1 VLSSPGS
8 LDPNFGV
15 GGLVTTSF
23 GGAADFASKEV
34 TQSDGKIVVVGTD
47 STANFATSQIAL
59 ARYNRDGSLDTTFG
73 SGGKVLALFGPTDFV
88 TGAVSRPDG
97 KIIVEGA
104 ELVNPATFQYENLLV
119 QFNSDGTLDTSFG
132 NGGSVV
138 SSALAFGVITL
149 GPSGQIVV
157 ASGGFNLVVA
167 EYNPDGSLNQNFGTG
182 GIVSTNSLPGTPTQF
197 DPLGVYTQ
205 PQIFAAAVDSQGR
218 VLVAGESFESPLLR
232 GPDATLLRFNADG
245 TSDKT
250 FGNNGG
256 ITDVF
261 GNSGFVASAIALRSD
276 GQIIVAGS
284 AGNAAATTNDLAVAQ
299 LNPDGGPDLQFGFDG
314 IALTGVST
322 GLIEPPVSLAVQ
334 SSGDLVVAG
343 STFNFNPQTFTFTF
357 GLGMARYTPDGS
369 LDLTFG
375 TNGIVTTFFS
385 NPNTF
390 FAGVAVVP
398 GGDIVA
404 AASTPDPVT
413 GNFDFG
419 VAEYMG
425 NPPGHAPNTPGVPSG
440 APSQGTAGSLNPA
453 FGTNGAVNSTLGS
466 FETGLA
472 TQADGQIVAVG
483 TDGVSIQVVRFN
495 PDGSPD
501 QTFGSGGAVSTLIGS
516 TDNFES
522 VAIRPDGKIDVAA
535 VETDSVTSASNILLV
550 QYNPDGSLDQSFGS
564 GGSVLTSLPNGQ
576 NFTVGGVMSDLIH
589 VGLAIGPD
597 SQIIVTG
604 GASGGTGA
612 AGLVVAEYD
621 RSGNLVTSFGSGGLV
636 ITPTFSDSAGN
647 TFINPSGNAV
657 TVDGRGR
664 IVVAGTAAPSPGPFN
679 PAVALLA
686 RYNADGSL
694 DNKFGFQGAVTSVFD
709 GPPNNDYVPVGI
721 SANAVAIRP
730 DGRIVVSGDAS
741 APPSISGI
749 GGLSFESFSSFA
761 VEQYNSDGSPDPHF
775 GSHAIAL
782 YSVPF
787 NFIAT
792 FDATSMVLQPNGDVV
807 VAGTT
812 NYSPVPF
819 DAFLVD
825 THFAMI
831 RLLPDGSFDTSFGP
845 RGVVTQ
851 TFPNASFSN
860 MFVALEPNGNIVAG
874 GSAVNAAN
882 FGEFEFGLAE
892 YLGDPPDPAQS
903 GLKVAGNALSTA
915 TSSSDLAAAIPS
927 STANASPS
935 QTSSFAT
942 PSVAT
947 SLPVGS
953 NQLAADHS
961 AERAAFFAALSG
973 GSAHSAAGNTLD
985 ALESS
990 AIDALFATIT

>member
-1 VLSSPGS
+1 
-8 LDPNFGV
+8 LDPKFGV
-15 GGLVTTSF
+15 GGLVTTGF
-23 GGAADFASKEV
+23 GGAADFASAVV

-59 ARYNRDGSLDTTFG
+59 AHYNKDGSLDKTFG

-88 TGAVSRPDG
+88 TGAVIRPDG
-97 KIIVEGA
+97 KILVEGA

-138 SSALAFGVITL
+138 SSDLAFGKIAL

-157 ASGGFNLVVA
+157 AGGGFSLVVA

-182 GIVSTNSLPGTPTQF
+182 GIVTTNSFPGTPTQF

-205 PQIFAAAVDSQGR
+205 PQVFAAAVDSQGR
-218 VLVAGESFESPLLR
+218 VLVAGESFESPDFR

-245 TSDKT
+245 TFDKT

-261 GNSGFVASAIALRSD
+261 GNSGFVASAIAFRSN
-276 GQIIVAGS
+276 GRIIVAGS
-284 AGNAAATTNDLAVAQ
+284 AGNAPATTNDLAVTE
-299 LNPDGGPDLQFGFDG
+299 LNPDGSHDLKFGFDG
-314 IALTGVST
+314 ITLTSVPDV
-322 GLIEPPVSLAVQ
+322 LVEPPVALAVQ
-334 SSGDLVVAG
+334 SSGDLLVAG
-343 STFNFNPQTFTFTF
+343 STQVFNPQTSAFTF
-357 GLGMARYTPDGS
+357 GLGMVRYTPNGS

-375 TNGIVTTFFS
+375 SNGIVTSFFS
-385 NPNTF
+385 NPNSF
-390 FAGVAVVP
+390 FAGAAVVP
-398 GGDIVA
+398 GGDIVV

-413 GNFDFG
+413 GNFNFG
-419 VAEYMG
+419 VAEYIG
-425 NPPGHAPNTPGVPSG
+425 NPQVHVHQTPPTPIGP
-440 APSQGTAGSLNPA
+440 PSQGTAGGLNLA
-453 FGTNGAVNSTLGS
+453 FGINGAVNSTLGS

-472 TQADGQIVAVG
+472 TQADGKIAAVG

-501 QTFGSGGAVSTLIGS
+501 QTFGSGGAVSTLIGGV
-516 TDNFES
+516 DNYES
-522 VAIRPDGKIDVAA
+522 VAIEPDGRIVVAA
-535 VETDSVTSASNILLV
+535 VEYIQGTGGRSNILLAR
-550 QYNPDGSLDQSFGS
+550 YNTDGSLDQSFGS
-564 GGSVLTSLPNGQ
+564 GGIVLTSLPDGQ
-576 NFTVGGVMSDLIH
+576 NFTVGGAAIH
-589 VGLAIGPD
+589 VSLTIGPD
-597 SQIIVTG
+597 GRIIVTG
-604 GASGGTGA
+604 GASGGTGTG
-612 AGLVVAEYD
+612 GLVVAEYD
-621 RSGNLVTSFGSGGLV
+621 HNGNLVPSFGSGGLV
-636 ITPTFSDSAGN
+636 ITPTYSDSAGN

-664 IVVAGTAAPSPGPFN
+664 IVVAGTAAIPPGPFS

-709 GPPNNDYVPVGI
+709 GPANNDYVPVGI

-749 GGLSFESFSSFA
+749 GGLSFESFTSVA
-761 VEQYNSDGSPDPHF
+761 VEQYNSEGSPDLRF

-792 FDATSMVLQPNGDVV
+792 FDATSMILQPNGDVV

-819 DAFLVD
+819 DSFLVD

-831 RLLPDGSFDTSFGP
+831 RLAPNGSFDTSFGSG
-845 RGVVTQ
+845 GVVTQ

-860 MFVALEPNGNIVAG
+860 VFVALEPNGNIVAG
-874 GSAVNAAN
+874 GTTSTT
-882 FGEFEFGLAE
+882 EFGLAE
-892 YLGDPPDPAQS
+892 YLGDGPDRAKS
-903 GLKVAGNALSTA
+903 GPEVAASALSTG
-915 TSSSDLAAAIPS
+915 TSAADAAAVVSPSPAAALPSQRPS
-927 STANASPS
+927 SAPPTGAGNHAFGGG
-935 QTSSFAT
+935 QI
-942 PSVAT
+942 
-947 SLPVGS
+947 
-953 NQLAADHS
+953 AAARS
-961 AERAAFFAALSG
+961 TERAAFFAALSG
-973 GSAHSAAGNTLD
+973 GSAHSSAGNMLD

-990 AIDALFATIT
+990 AIDALFATIS